1 MDAIEGRR
9 VGGQLDEGL
18 NSHEGRE
25 VAGRKSNPKTDP
37 KSDPLDRLAS
47 LLALARKD
55 SGSWEDRG
63 GNEFDGIR
71 SEVDFRR
78 AMALEEE
85 RLRGSWSQRFARAL
99 NALSATFWNS
109 RALRLLR

>member
-9 VGGQLDEGL
+9 VGGQVDKGMNDYEGGE
-18 NSHEGRE
+18 S
-25 VAGRKSNPKTDP
+25 AGRRRDP
-37 KSDPLDRLAS
+37 KSDPLDHLAS
-47 LLALARKD
+47 LLTLARKD

-63 GNEFDGIR
+63 GDEFDGIR

-85 RLRGSWSQRFARAL
+85 RLRGTWAQRMVRAL
-99 NALSATFWNS
+99 NAVSATFWNS